1 MTLRRQVSLLLS
13 QGHPAA
19 WRYPIGRVQSE
30 AYLAQERM
38 QKIIATEGLFTF
50 MAVSTVVGS
59 AFAKKGEAKKIVRE
73 FHKMIEGMTN
83 G

>member
-19 WRYPIGRVQSE
+19 WNYPIGRVHSE
-30 AYLAQERM
+30 AYLAQERI
-38 QKIIATEGLFTF
+38 QKVIATEGLFTY
-50 MAVSTVVGS
+50 MALSTVIGS
-59 AFAKKGEAKKIVRE
+59 ALAKKGEAKKIVKE
-73 FHKMIEGMTN
+73 FHKMIEGMTD